1 MEKHSSY
8 EPAQQYLMVLLAL
21 ADQKVSAPA
30 VSSAVKA
37 YQAGKAECLVTWLL
51 EQRHLSAADFEQ
63 YAREAASQLH
73 DLDRRSKSENSLEW
87 VLPRSIPKLEQIV
100 SGPATGTPEKAPVVK
115 AHQEPEKRL
124 PVAPTIGRQESASV
138 HAKAPR
144 ASKSRKRR
152 SFDDDGSY
160 EDISGHLEAEV
171 LQPHHRFDL
180 FLRNLTFGY
189 IGFNQILLA
198 LLAFFIVGLV
208 WFLFFL

>member
-21 ADQKVSAPA
+21 ADQKVTAPA
-30 VSSAVKA
+30 VASAVQA
-37 YQAGKAECLVTWLL
+37 YQAGKSHCMVAWLL
-51 EQRHLSAADFEQ
+51 EQRHLSSAAIEQ
-63 YAREAASQLH
+63 YAQAAASQLH
-73 DLDRRSKSENSLEW
+73 DLNRQSKSENSLEW
-87 VLPRSIPKLEQIV
+87 ALPRSIPKLEQIV
-100 SGPATGTPEKAPVVK
+100 SGQTTGTPEKAPAVK
-115 AHQEPEKRL
+115 AEKHPEKKAT
-124 PVAPTIGRQESASV
+124 VAPTSHHQESVSV
-138 HAKAPR
+138 HAKAQH
-144 ASKSRKRR
+144 ASESRKKR

-189 IGFNQILLA
+189 IGFNHFLLA
-198 LLAFFIVGLV
+198 LLTLLIVGLI